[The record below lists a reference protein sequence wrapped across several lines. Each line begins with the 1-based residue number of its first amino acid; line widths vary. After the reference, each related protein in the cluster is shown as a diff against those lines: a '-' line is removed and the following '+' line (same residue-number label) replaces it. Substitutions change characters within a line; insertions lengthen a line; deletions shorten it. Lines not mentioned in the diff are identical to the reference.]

1 MTALDTGASSVN
13 KTQHFPL
20 PATSLFRICHKVDT
34 VTFRAGLLSAKH
46 VF

>member
-1 MTALDTGASSVN
+1 MIVLDTGARSVN
-13 KTQHFPL
+13 KTEHFPL

-34 VTFRAGLLSAKH
+34 IKFRVGLLSAKH